1 MLSAVIITC
10 PAPQKAH
17 LGVTGTL
24 VWIQP
29 SQLISSCLHSK
40 AAQPSG
46 VCGAV
51 QGCEDAAKIQEFVA
65 CEEPAEAGS
74 LPMVTLL
81 ATGQALAALSLSA
94 TLQQVFLW
102 WNCGDG
108 KCLSQCFISD
118 LSRGMAIRSCW
129 AHRESCSHGGESS
142 CHCRVQSVTSRHL
155 LAFSLPLL
163 LLVSFPYSFL
173 LVSFSL
179 SLCFSTPAAAPGTIC
194 WGFLYLTGSFG
205 TWKDP

>member
-17 LGVTGTL
+17 LGVTGL
-24 VWIQP
+24 DPAIP
-29 SQLISSCLHSK
+29 AHQLLFAQQSCPALW
-40 AAQPSG
+40 G
-46 VCGAV
+46 LWGCGAV

-65 CEEPAEAGS
+65 CQAPAEAVS

-108 KCLSQCFISD
+108 KCISQCFISD

-129 AHRESCSHGGESS
+129 THRESCSHGGESS
-142 CHCRVQSVTSRHL
+142 CHSRVQSVTSRHL

-163 LLVSFPYSFL
+163 LPVSFPYSFL

-179 SLCFSTPAAAPGTIC
+179 SLCFSTPGAASGTIC
-194 WGFLYLTGSFG
+194 WGFLYLTGSSG